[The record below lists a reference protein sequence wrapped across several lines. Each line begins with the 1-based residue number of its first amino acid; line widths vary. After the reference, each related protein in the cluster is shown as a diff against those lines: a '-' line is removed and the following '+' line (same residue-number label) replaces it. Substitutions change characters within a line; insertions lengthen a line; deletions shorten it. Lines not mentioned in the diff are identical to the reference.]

1 MGDVYV
7 LIKCKAAG
15 LENQITCLKYG
26 LEGANAALKCIKE
39 IAEKEDFSCKRVDQS
54 GLKDAAMIFQKRHG
68 WLFTQKIRLLIF

>member
-1 MGDVYV
+1 
-7 LIKCKAAG
+7 G

-26 LEGANAALKCIKE
+26 LANTTLKCIKE

-54 GLKDAAMIFQKRHG
+54 GLKDAAMMFPERHG